1 MFIESKFLVPV
12 CEEEHHWRASISFF
26 INLHAPVIL
35 AAHLPDIL
43 PFIFLFLLPLLP
55 PTPTHSLTLL
65 SFYCPLLYPLSPHS
79 SASYL
84 HVLLSTAPSLILC
97 NFWSLRLFLFASPSL
112 SPSLS
117 FALQPPSFSVPQPL
131 PPPSCLSLDPIQ
143 DRRPS
148 WVMSS
153 LQERSIISP
162 CHPQKGYA

>member
-1 MFIESKFLVPV
+1 MESKFLVPV
-12 CEEEHHWRASISFF
+12 CEEEHHWRANISFF
-26 INLHAPVIL
+26 INPHATVIL

-43 PFIFLFLLPLLP
+43 PFILLLLLPL

-79 SASYL
+79 SASCPHFCL

-97 NFWSLRLFLFASPSL
+97 NFWSSHLFLFASPSL

-117 FALQPPSFSVPQPL
+117 LALQPPSFSVPQSL

-143 DRRPS
+143 DRQPS

-153 LQERSIISP
+153 LQESSIFSP